1 MRDLTRVRRRRRWR
15 VREGV
20 APSSSTRVISWEKHG
35 ITMIRLIT
43 FVFVL
48 TTASLV
54 ARPTLAQSAL
64 THQPPANVVGC
75 YQLTAGDW
83 RPGVGDNSA
92 YHTLPHFVVLDSIP
106 VDTSGAWR
114 ITPDIDYPARRA
126 YRGYPRWNF
135 SKDELRLM
143 WSNGF
148 MVTTATLRATE
159 HGWKGKAQ
167 AKSDYTTLRSLLRR
181 PGASIELKRVVCT

>member
-1 MRDLTRVRRRRRWR
+1 MIQRVAIAL
-15 VREGV
+15 VYVG
-20 APSSSTRVISWEKHG
+20 
-35 ITMIRLIT
+35 M
-43 FVFVL
+43 
-48 TTASLV
+48 SLL
-54 ARPTLAQSAL
+54 ARQANAQPAR

-114 ITPDIDYPARRA
+114 ITPDMDYPDRRA

-135 SKDELRLM
+135 NKDELRLM

-148 MVTTATLRATE
+148 MVTTATLRPTE
-159 HGWKGKAQ
+159 HGWKGKAR
-167 AKSDYTTLRSLLRR
+167 AKSDYATLRSLIRR